1 MVKKM
6 SPINKHQNSQYNGSR
21 EARNFQGNLGGALN
35 GAAAGG
41 NISRNY
47 GQKPPHEHLAN
58 TTGTKKPLMQGPMQ
72 PMGNGANNQQKA
84 TLPQLSMSASPSN

>member
-1 MVKKM
+1 M
-6 SPINKHQNSQYNGSR
+6 NKHQHIQYNGSR

-47 GQKPPHEHLAN
+47 GQKHPHENLAN
-58 TTGTKKPLMQGPMQ
+58 TTGTKKPHMQ
-72 PMGNGANNQQKA
+72 PIQNIVANNQTKA
-84 TLPQLSMSASPSN
+84 TLP